1 MDIKIN
7 EDDLITVFVVNC
19 RNGNQAN
26 GVFTDYE
33 RAKRYAGDA
42 GIMPLGKREL
52 KDILIAQGFEINES
66 KQDDL

>member
-1 MDIKIN
+1 MSIKLNEEDIIP
-7 EDDLITVFVVNC
+7 VFVVNC

-42 GIMPLGKREL
+42 GIMPLGKREI
-52 KDILIAQGFEINES
+52 KDILKAQGFQIIENKE
-66 KQDDL
+66 DGL